1 MDEPPTT
8 SAAPATGDP
17 STVPPALAGRITREQ
32 AEALLD
38 SWHHPRGGR
47 WLDYQVER
55 GELTL
60 TGEPPT
66 MDGAALWGR
75 LLADECDK
83 LFNQAW
89 CALDQ
94 IRSADDQDTV
104 YMIAIDDLP
113 SAVEQAWSL
122 APELAGEHLGL
133 LRGYRE
139 ERYQELLRQ
148 LGIGTDRELRER
160 IECLEFWEENAE
172 LMSDLRR
179 TLYRLV
185 REQLQALAG
194 QPTGDAC

>member
-1 MDEPPTT
+1 MDKPPQT
-8 SAAPATGDP
+8 SAAPPRGDP
-17 STVPPALAGRITREQ
+17 DSVPSVVVGRFDHEQ
-32 AEALLD
+32 AEALLA

-47 WLDYQVER
+47 WLDYHVER
-55 GELTL
+55 GELSFS
-60 TGEPPT
+60 GDPPT
-66 MDGAALWGR
+66 LDGAAMWWQ

-83 LFNQAW
+83 LYNQAW

-94 IRSADDQDTV
+94 IRGAADEETV
-104 YMIAIDDLP
+104 LMVAIDDLP

-139 ERYQELLRQ
+139 ERYQELVRE

-185 REQLQALAG
+185 RQRLEELVAG
-194 QPTGDAC
+194 PASDAC